1 MDCIQI
7 RTKDGVGFYSNTN
20 KILHVLLKKQ
30 CEMLSIKIKDFQTLC
45 VFLRITSI
53 MVHESGKLDQLHTQ
67 SLKSHAATNLLC
79 LVFSQSI
86 SIPMLYLII
95 VFFCKTIATGRIPL
109 LEECLLIE

>member
-1 MDCIQI
+1 
-7 RTKDGVGFYSNTN
+7 
-20 KILHVLLKKQ
+20 
-30 CEMLSIKIKDFQTLC
+30 
-45 VFLRITSI
+45 
-53 MVHESGKLDQLHTQ
+53 MVHDSGVLDQLHTQ